1 MKQQSF
7 WVLAGLTVA
16 LLASGAAKAQAP
28 VGMTPMSGANN
39 AGLGPA
45 DTTLFNPRAV
55 APDVSAI
62 PVLSSLT
69 QQGAKLFYLGER
81 SGMPGWFIW
90 LNGQVQMIYLSPDRQ
105 TAFIGGMFSNQG
117 ANVTGEQIKYLNES
131 NKEFVDLVNQV
142 TAQQNAAGAVPGV
155 TPAVAP
161 VAPLLSNNLP
171 AVALTPG
178 ERLYQELSAAG
189 SVVVGANPK
198 AEILMVMD
206 TNCPFC
212 QATWKELRD
221 KVRANQLQVRL
232 IPITNL
238 DPTGEDTRTGA
249 KLLESANPLDAW
261 DQYVS
266 GNKAALAGA
275 SLPDKNRAVLA
286 NRELADK
293 WKIKATPYLV
303 YRGKDGKVKLVS
315 GKPDDIKAVLRD
327 LGV

>member
-1 MKQQSF
+1 MKQAF
-7 WVLAGLTVA
+7 WILTGMVVA
-16 LLASGAAKAQAP
+16 LSCIGSTQAQVP
-28 VGMTPMSGANN
+28 NDMTPISSTDA
-39 AGLGPA
+39 AVGLGPA
-45 DTTLFNPRAV
+45 DTTLFNPLSP
-55 APDVSAI
+55 APDVSKI
-62 PVLSSLT
+62 PVLGSLI

-105 TAFIGGMFSNQG
+105 TAFIGAMFSNQG
-117 ANVTGEQIKYLNES
+117 DNITGEQIKYLNQS
-131 NKEFVDLVNQV
+131 DKEFVTLVNQL
-142 TAQQNAAGAVPGV
+142 TAQQNIPSAVPGQPLV
-155 TPAVAP
+155 QAAAP
-161 VAPLLSNNLP
+161 QLLPNNLP

-178 ERLYQELSAAG
+178 ERLYQDVKAANG
-189 SVVVGANPK
+189 VVVGNNPA
-198 AEILMVMD
+198 AEILMIMD

-212 QATWKELRD
+212 QATWKQLRD
-221 KVRANQLQVRL
+221 KVRANVLQVRL

-249 KLLESANPLDAW
+249 KLLDVANPLDAW
-261 DQYVS
+261 DQYAN
-266 GNKAALAGA
+266 GNKSALAGA

-315 GKPDDIKAVLRD
+315 GKPDDINAVLRD
-327 LGV
+327 LGI